1 MVIFV
6 KQPQERELFH
16 VSPLPRQL
24 FAVPKKNFLFRS
36 GKARKPRRRNS
47 AHEWHEEAHNS
58 CMSCVVKP
66 SPELQ
71 PPASPTHGTHR
82 KAAHNP
88 VPAEDV
94 EVITAGCPL
103 WERGQ
108 CVFWFLIT

>member
-1 MVIFV
+1 MVIFA

-58 CMSCVVKP
+58 CMSCVVK
-66 SPELQ
+66 
-71 PPASPTHGTHR
+71 
-82 KAAHNP
+82 
-88 VPAEDV
+88 
-94 EVITAGCPL
+94 
-103 WERGQ
+103 
-108 CVFWFLIT
+108 